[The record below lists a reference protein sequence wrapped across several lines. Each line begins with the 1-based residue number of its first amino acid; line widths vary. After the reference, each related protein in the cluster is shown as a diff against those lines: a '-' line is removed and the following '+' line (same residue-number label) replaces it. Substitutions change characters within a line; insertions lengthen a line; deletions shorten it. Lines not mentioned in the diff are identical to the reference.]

1 MFSPGIDRISMIRQV
16 KKTKEGDLIMWK
28 KKEKKKEEK
37 KEESLLKELCGD
49 DLKLYDCL
57 SGYMYENPLAAIS
70 KKDLDILTEEA
81 EKSGNFRP
89 AVDKAIFEAAQNP
102 RERERYI
109 RVIQDLASKTIY
121 ATEQEKEK
129 VEKEGLTDR
138 GADLGRR
145 IENQKFMSER
155 TEDIINIA
163 SKFYN
168 EKLIELGEK
177 VRREERKEERIEAER
192 EGRRIEE
199 LEKAGREARKKER
212 RGMGRKEKKESE
224 RQDKIEELAAQE
236 RKEEREE
243 EKKEAER
250 EERRIEDLEK
260 AGREARK
267 KERKGN

>member
-1 MFSPGIDRISMIRQV
+1 
-16 KKTKEGDLIMWK
+16 MWK
-28 KKEKKKEEK
+28 KKEEKKEE

-49 DLKLYDCL
+49 DAKLYDFL
-57 SGYMYENPLAAIS
+57 SKYMYENPLAAIS

-102 RERERYI
+102 GERERYI
-109 RVIQDLASKTIY
+109 KVIQNLASKTIH

-138 GADLGRR
+138 AASLGRR

-155 TEDIINIA
+155 AEDIINVA

-168 EKLIELGEK
+168 EKLVELGEN
-177 VRREERKEERIEAER
+177 VRREARGKERNKAETEERRTGELEKAGREARKKEKREMGREEKREAKKQDKREELAAEERKEARGEERKEAERKEERT
-192 EGRRIEE
+192 EE

-212 RGMGRKEKKESE
+212 RG
-224 RQDKIEELAAQE
+224 
-236 RKEEREE
+236 
-243 EKKEAER
+243 
-250 EERRIEDLEK
+250 
-260 AGREARK
+260 
-267 KERKGN
+267 N

>member
-1 MFSPGIDRISMIRQV
+1 
-16 KKTKEGDLIMWK
+16 MWK
-28 KKEKKKEEK
+28 KKEEKKEE

-49 DLKLYDCL
+49 DAKLYDFL
-57 SGYMYENPLAAIS
+57 SNYLYLNPLAAIS

-81 EKSGNFRP
+81 EKSGNFGP

-102 RERERYI
+102 GERERYI
-109 RVIQDLASKTIY
+109 KVIQNLASKTIH

-138 GADLGRR
+138 AASLGRR

-155 TEDIINIA
+155 AEDIINVA

-168 EKLIELGEK
+168 EKLMELGEN
-177 VRREERKEERIEAER
+177 VRREARGEERRRAER
-192 EGRRIEE
+192 EEKRKEE

-212 RGMGRKEKKESE
+212 RGMGRKEKREAKK
-224 RQDKIEELAAQE
+224 QDKREELAGEE
-236 RKEEREE
+236 RKEARGEER
-243 EKKEAER
+243 KEAER
-250 EERRIEDLEK
+250 EERRTEELEK

-267 KERKGN
+267 KERRGN